1 MLLSTTQP
9 ATTLAD
15 RLRGCEE
22 GLLPLIDLWQ
32 PAIEASKWDK
42 RPSWDDWNKSGG
54 GKPWDNQPAWDNWD
68 NRKK

>member
-1 MLLSTTQP
+1 MPTKTRP
-9 ATTLAD
+9 ATSLAD
-15 RLRGCEE
+15 RLRGCKK
-22 GLLPLIDLWQ
+22 GLLPLIHQWW
-32 PAIEASKWDK
+32 PIVEAGKWDK